1 MTKLEISDVLYD
13 WANEDLENRASIC
26 IAIEGNLVT
35 WANRGY
41 REKLVKAL
49 ITVLGEELDLREEI
63 EQALKYIDAV
73 DAKQLDK
80 GQDNDEARAK

>member
-63 EQALKYIDAV
+63 EQALRYIDERE
-73 DAKQLDK
+73 DRQRLNNKNNDK
-80 GQDNDEARAK
+80 EE